1 MTDQFDPDDL
11 FGGPPDAVL
20 LACRPDTVTA
30 WKAVTDGLLTTRCC
44 AFHRN
49 MEISLRY
56 AWIYR
61 SLPTCLKWA
70 GMAAFASHHIR
81 FALLPLRV
89 HADRTGYVDIPHSR
103 RRRGFLL
110 ADDVDTIRATNNAI
124 FDDIFWA
131 HLAYV
136 GVDGGIG
143 RLRALLDPIA
153 EYAPVLAGFEAID
166 AGRRVLEDP
175 TASAAARRRAEDRV
189 WAGNVQLLEH
199 EQRNLVQ
206 PRFNHLSC
214 LSARLVS
221 MGAVTSFEVRGVRRE
236 IAYLTSFYVSSFNPP
251 FARALRTEGW
261 PRITR
266 YDDRWRWLVMGVV
279 PRFRRLDANAT
290 LVQSSLARIIDE
302 ACVYL
307 SKPCVLPHPTE
318 ETDRRRR
325 GRRRTP

>member
-1 MTDQFDPDDL
+1 MINPDDL
-11 FGGPPDAVL
+11 FGGPPAVAL
-20 LACRPDTVTA
+20 RARRPDTITA
-30 WKAVTDGLLTTRCC
+30 WKTAADELLTSRCC

-56 AWIYR
+56 AWVYR
-61 SLPTCLKWA
+61 SLPSCLKWA

-89 HADRTGYVDIPHSR
+89 HADRTGYVSSAR

-110 ADDVDTIRATNNAI
+110 DADVDTIRSTNNAI

-136 GVDGGIG
+136 GADGGIG
-143 RLRALLDPIA
+143 RLRTLLAPA
-153 EYAPVLAGFEAID
+153 APVLAGFEAID
-166 AGRRVLEDP
+166 EGRRVLEDP
-175 TASAAARRRAEDRV
+175 TASSAARRAAEERV

-199 EQRNLVQ
+199 EQRMLVQ
-206 PRFNHLSC
+206 PGFDRLSC

-236 IAYLTSFYVSSFNPP
+236 LAYLTSFYVSAFTPP
-251 FARALRTEGW
+251 FAAALRARGW

-266 YDDRWRWLVMGVV
+266 YDDRWRWLVMSVV
-279 PRFRRLDANAT
+279 PRFQMLDADAA
-290 LVQSSLARIIDE
+290 LVEASLARLIDE
-302 ACVYL
+302 ACAYL
-307 SKPCVLPHPTE
+307 ARPCVVPHT
-318 ETDRRRR
+318 
-325 GRRRTP
+325 